1 MTPAE
6 KSAALKAAIRRG
18 HASQIG
24 IASETGLSLNA
35 VCATLQAWQDAGV
48 IVRDDSVGMRCWRMV
63 EDLGG
68 KA

>member
-24 IASETGLSLNA
+24 IASETGLPLEA
-35 VCATLQAWQDAGV
+35 VCVTLQAWQDACR

-63 EDLGG
+63 EDL
-68 KA
+68 K

>member
-35 VCATLQAWQDAGV
+35 VCLTLQAWQDAGL
-48 IVRDDSVGMRCWRMV
+48 IIRDDSVGMRRWRMV
-63 EDLGG
+63 EDV
-68 KA
+68 AQ

>member
-24 IASETGLSLNA
+24 IASETGLSLNV
-35 VCATLQAWQDAGV
+35 VCLTLQAWQEAGV
-48 IVRDDSVGMRCWRMV
+48 IVRDDTPGSRCWRMV
-63 EDLGG
+63 ED
-68 KA
+68 AAR